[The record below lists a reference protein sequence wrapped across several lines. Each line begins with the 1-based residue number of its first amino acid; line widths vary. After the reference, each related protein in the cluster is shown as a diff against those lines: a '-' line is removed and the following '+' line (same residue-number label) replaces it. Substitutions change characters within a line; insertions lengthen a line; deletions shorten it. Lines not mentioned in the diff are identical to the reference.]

1 VWLAAPWIAAPG
13 TVSPTVYPERTVL
26 DHVFTDAIGALREA
40 LEAAR
45 LERLALEEHFQ
56 VDVML
61 GDLTWE
67 TSYGL
72 PGEGDPPRVRCD
84 LTLEWP
90 TWSQTAYRQWT
101 LDGES
106 GEPPQITI
114 EVVLRVQRLVG
125 APDPT
130 AVILVL
136 PDPPTVG
143 DVQLE
148 AAGPTVET
156 IYDRGLDDP
165 DWAIEFSYEGTYEL
179 DEEALE
185 DGALLDDHF
194 GALGGW
200 VSGALVRLGDLDL
213 VFRAPDQ

>member
-1 VWLAAPWIAAPG
+1 MWLAAPWIAAPG

>member
-1 VWLAAPWIAAPG
+1 MWLAAPWIAAPG

-101 LDGES
+101 LDGEA

>member
-90 TWSQTAYRQWT
+90 T
-101 LDGES
+101 
-106 GEPPQITI
+106 
-114 EVVLRVQRLVG
+114 
-125 APDPT
+125 
-130 AVILVL
+130 
-136 PDPPTVG
+136 
-143 DVQLE
+143 
-148 AAGPTVET
+148 
-156 IYDRGLDDP
+156 
-165 DWAIEFSYEGTYEL
+165 
-179 DEEALE
+179 
-185 DGALLDDHF
+185 
-194 GALGGW
+194 
-200 VSGALVRLGDLDL
+200 
-213 VFRAPDQ
+213 

>member
-1 VWLAAPWIAAPG
+1 M
-13 TVSPTVYPERTVL
+13 L

-45 LERLALEEHFQ
+45 LERLAFEERFQ
-56 VDVML
+56 ADVML
-61 GDLTWE
+61 GDLIWE

-106 GEPPQITI
+106 AEPPQITI
-114 EVVLRVQRLVG
+114 EVVLRVQRLAG
-125 APDPT
+125 EPDPS
-130 AVILVL
+130 AVIAVL
-136 PDPPTVG
+136 PDPPSVG
-143 DVQLE
+143 DVEFE
-148 AAGPTVET
+148 ATGPTVET

-165 DWAIEFSYEGTYEL
+165 DWAIEFSYEGIYEL
-179 DEEALE
+179 DDEALE
-185 DGALLDDHF
+185 DGAVLDDHF

-200 VSGALVRLGDLDL
+200 ISGTLVRLGDLTLD
-213 VFRAPDQ
+213 FRPPDQQSST

>member
-1 VWLAAPWIAAPG
+1 MWLAAPWTAAPDA
-13 TVSPTVYPERTVL
+13 VSPTVYPERTML
-26 DHVFTDAIGALREA
+26 DHIFTDAIGALREA

-45 LERLALEEHFQ
+45 LERLALEERFQ

-156 IYDRGLDDP
+156 IYDRGLDNP

-213 VFRAPDQ
+213 VFRPPDQ

>member
-1 VWLAAPWIAAPG
+1 M
-13 TVSPTVYPERTVL
+13 L

-45 LERLALEEHFQ
+45 LERLALEERFQ
-56 VDVML
+56 ADVML

-72 PGEGDPPRVRCD
+72 PGEGEPPRVRCD

-101 LDGES
+101 LDGGS
-106 GEPPQITI
+106 AEPPQITI
-114 EVVLRVQRLVG
+114 EVVVRVQRLVG
-125 APDPT
+125 GPDPST
-130 AVILVL
+130 VIAVL
-136 PDPPTVG
+136 PDSPSVG
-143 DVQLE
+143 DVELE
-148 AAGPTVET
+148 ATGPTVET
-156 IYDRGLDDP
+156 IYDRDLDDP
-165 DWAIEFSYEGTYEL
+165 DWAIEFCYEGTYEL
-179 DEEALE
+179 DDEALE
-185 DGALLDDHF
+185 DGAVLDDHF

-213 VFRAPDQ
+213 EFRPPDLQATP